1 MAYTVTVTQR
11 QVQSMLEDLNVFEI
25 GGRGEM
31 VDATDLK
38 SVGRKPVLVRVQ
50 PPAPNKRSVL

>member
-1 MAYTVTVTQR
+1 MVYTVTVTQR
-11 QVQSMLEDLNVFEI
+11 NVFEI

-50 PPAPNKRSVL
+50 PPTPNKRSVL